1 MNFSAIILGFVA
13 MALIAGMIVFIGAT
27 QSVQVVDSYG
37 NTTNSVGNA
46 TNGLVSN
53 VTSVGGLSSGYL
65 VLIIMAL
72 GFIAAVG
79 MLLLYSKSR

>member
-1 MNFSAIILGFVA
+1 MNFSAILIGFVA
-13 MALIAGMIVFIGAT
+13 MAMIAGMIVFIGAT

-37 NTTNSVGNA
+37 NTTDSIGNA

-65 VLIIMAL
+65 VLVLMAL
-72 GFIAAVG
+72 GFIAAIG
-79 MLLLYSKSR
+79 LLLVYSKR

>member
-13 MALIAGMIVFIGAT
+13 MALIAGMIMFIGAT

-37 NTTNSVGNA
+37 NTTDATGNA
-46 TNGLVSN
+46 TNALVSN

-65 VLIIMAL
+65 VLILMAL
-72 GFIAAVG
+72 GFIAALG